1 MASKKKNLLYN
12 MLVDLFRETP
22 RCSAARLKQ
31 ECGAINS
38 LEAMLQLIS
47 VVTKLNTPGESGPRT
62 TIRLLNVFPN
72 MGSSMDL
79 LMGSRRGVRRGYG

>member
-1 MASKKKNLLYN
+1 MPRSSVEWLK
-12 MLVDLFRETP
+12 REH
-22 RCSAARLKQ
+22 
-31 ECGAINS
+31 GAIKS

-47 VVTKLNTPGESGPRT
+47 VVTKLNTPGESRLRT

-79 LMGSRRGVRRGYG
+79 LMGSRRGVR